1 MMRSK
6 VPIAV
11 LILASEKVLKMNV
24 DYMITMLNA
33 CSSVESVEI
42 KPYSTNQANQQGVT
56 HKDFEDH
63 VIKWL
68 ESPINKKF
76 DFINEARIIDSL
88 EGRYNAFSN
97 NHIYITHLMVNLVY

>member
-1 MMRSK
+1 
-6 VPIAV
+6 
-11 LILASEKVLKMNV
+11 
-24 DYMITMLNA
+24 MLNA

-88 EGRYNAFSN
+88 EYIPYLEEHSN
-97 NHIYITHLMVNLVY
+97 SEDMKEHIINLPVQPNKLPFI